1 MKGLG
6 GGKEWN
12 RRIKQTGKQ
21 KKRAREGIQR
31 ETAKTKN
38 HLRGH
43 MET

>member
-12 RRIKQTGKQ
+12 RRIRQGKG
-21 KKRAREGIQR
+21 KRGPGREYK
-31 ETAKTKN
+31 EKTAKTKN
-38 HLRGH
+38 HLRGN